1 MQKSRAVRQ
10 LDRSSVRRSL
20 LLCGGAAFVL
30 ALAEEAVAQDGA
42 NVTKSGELS
51 RLEAEIESGLARLDA
66 LSAEAERLDADA
78 ASLRVQLVEA
88 AAGVQEWEIRLNG
101 VEARLFALLSREHD
115 LLERLKGRRATIA
128 ELLGALE
135 SLEINRP
142 PALGVTPDDA
152 MSAARSAMLLSALIP
167 AVKEET
173 DALEREL
180 RSLQA
185 LRGQIREEQHDV
197 VVTAQALAD
206 KKGALEKLL
215 SDMAARRE
223 ALMRSAEAEQAR
235 LNLLAAQAKDLRSL
249 LDALAQ
255 GKALGALPRQKPSAV
270 TVASAALLPEAR
282 SFATLRGKLKR
293 PVVGEINQ
301 TFRAETASRTKN
313 RGLVFATRADAQV
326 ISPCDGTIAF
336 AGSYLD
342 YGLLLIIAAG
352 DGYHVLLAG
361 MSRIDGVVGQ
371 RLLAGEPIGKM
382 GGNPEA
388 PSEAPPELY
397 VEIRRNGEPIDPLP
411 WLAESDRKVS
421 G

>member
-1 MQKSRAVRQ
+1 MLVG
-10 LDRSSVRRSL
+10 L
-20 LLCGGAAFVL
+20 LLGSGAAFLL
-30 ALAEEAVAQDGA
+30 ALAHDAVAQDGTSV
-42 NVTKSGELS
+42 VTSGELS

-66 LSAEAERLDADA
+66 LNTEAERLDADA
-78 ASLRVQLVEA
+78 ASLRAQLVEA
-88 AAGVQEWEIRLNG
+88 AAGVQEWEARLNG
-101 VEARLFALLSREHD
+101 VEARLFALLSREHT
-115 LLERLKGRRATIA
+115 LLDRLKGRRATIA

-135 SLEINRP
+135 SLELNRP

-152 MSAARSAMLLSALIP
+152 MAAARSAMLLSALIP
-167 AVKEET
+167 AVKEES

-206 KKGALEKLL
+206 KKSALEKLL
-215 SDMAARRE
+215 NEMAARRE
-223 ALMRSAEAEQAR
+223 ALMRLAEGEQAR
-235 LNLLAAQAKDLRSL
+235 LNALAVRAKDLRAL
-249 LDALAQ
+249 LDALAE
-255 GKALGALPRQKPSAV
+255 GKAISALPRPKPDAV
-270 TVASAALLPEAR
+270 TIASAAMRPPAQ
-282 SFATLRGKLKR
+282 SFAALRGKLKR

-301 TFRAETASRTKN
+301 TFHARTASRTKN
-313 RGLVFATRADAQV
+313 RGLVFATRAGAQV

-371 RLLAGEPIGKM
+371 RLLAGEPIGQM
-382 GGNPEA
+382 GGNPDA
-388 PSEAPPELY
+388 SSEAPPELY